1 MKLEKIT
8 NSELRAKQ
16 AGLLSNMKG
25 LRHGVNDLMGS
36 DMFVKKFEDGVQNA
50 VLTVDGKEYPVYV
63 TKNTICADGSI
74 EITDDIFDEENY
86 LALTSDDEILWL
98 ALIQKLNKELE
109 MAKQELDKV
118 NREKEQLIDHIQ
130 KLKVQVHS
138 TYGAEP
144 YKNESNNT
152 DGLLE
157 VISRNKY
164 LEEINNGLTEALREA
179 NKKCT
184 EYVHQID
191 KDDDLIIKL
200 GEKLEKKNNEND
212 KYKELFRRIMEVINE
227 E

>member
-8 NSELRAKQ
+8 NSELRANQ
-16 AGLLSNMKG
+16 TGLITNMKS
-25 LRHGVNDLMGS
+25 LRHTVDDLMGS
-36 DMFVKKFEDGVQNA
+36 EMFVKKFEDGAQNA
-50 VLTVDGKEYPVYV
+50 VLTVDGKEYPVYI

-86 LALTSDDEILWL
+86 LGLTSDDEMLWL
-98 ALIQKLNKELE
+98 ALVQKLSKQLE
-109 MAKQELDKV
+109 MAKEEINKL
-118 NREKEQLIDHIQ
+118 RDHLQ
-130 KLKVQVHS
+130 KLKIQVHS

-144 YKNESNNT
+144 CK
-152 DGLLE
+152 LE
-157 VISRNKY
+157 PSDRNKY
-164 LEEINNGLTEALREA
+164 LEEINKGLTEALREA

-212 KYKELFRRIMEVINE
+212 KYKELLRKIMEVINE
-227 E
+227 G